1 MGTATIRLATAT
13 LPRPVLLVG
22 PVTSFRITRRQPHT
36 SGGLLLS
43 GHMGKFLMALGGA
56 LSNQLSPGSER
67 LRRIPCPLP
76 SVMCSHNMGSTPR
89 GYGDDASPLCTMKW
103 RPKGVLLLPRMQ
115 AMLQFFS
122 AEHLDPGKVINKRPQ
137 ILQMDTKKLASNL
150 LFLQLLPIKVW
161 KGVESRPE
169 LLYFPC
175 HIIQTKLDALTHLGF
190 VLKRFPALISLDLEA
205 VRRRIAFLQHL
216 GLDSKHIVN
225 KCFTVFGPKPFN
237 PRC

>member
-1 MGTATIRLATAT
+1 
-13 LPRPVLLVG
+13 
-22 PVTSFRITRRQPHT
+22 
-36 SGGLLLS
+36 
-43 GHMGKFLMALGGA
+43 
-56 LSNQLSPGSER
+56 
-67 LRRIPCPLP
+67 
-76 SVMCSHNMGSTPR
+76 
-89 GYGDDASPLCTMKW
+89 
-103 RPKGVLLLPRMQ
+103 MQ

-190 VLKRFPALISLDLEA
+190 VLKRFPALARIINAQPSVLGRNTDRTLRPTITLITKDMGRTLGEINQNPACLIYSLEK
-205 VRRRIAFLQHL
+205 RIKPRWRYMMAFGTYK
-216 GLDSKHIVN
+216 GLA
-225 KCFTVFGPKPFN
+225 
-237 PRC
+237 